1 MKVRIYKAPD
11 GKGKLVK
18 AQNGM
23 AFNIDKEIKKKIAE
37 GKDPEIIIYEMA
49 EFGLSR
55 SEARDKV
62 YKLYDLL
69 GDDDYD
75 EDEVVAPYDKPVE
88 EEVAEVVEEEEP
100 DNAAIYDYYGGD
112 NQGLAVVNDGAD
124 EDDDDDNVARYGGQY
139 AEGGQ
144 FAPGSIIPKP
154 KKPYYI
160 GIDAEPYDNAYKFG
174 GLTKG
179 AYVKQRIK
187 ELRKAAQGEQVQ
199 NSETNISPI
208 GTIDSPAGISTP
220 GKNLASII
228 KQTGN
233 EAVMK
238 QQAENEYQQYQ
249 NSTMG
254 QDFNG
259 KFLFGGRNR
268 KIRRANRAMF
278 GTPIAMP
285 GVDVNYEFGP
295 LGGLRKAEA
304 NWDLDA
310 IGDLAK
316 LLPGAMNMMPGMFP
330 GMMSYKKVS
339 YPAQVRKK
347 TINTINNAALDDVAK
362 QNPNSTAAQNNR
374 SDKKNE
380 ISCPPGSVY
389 DPSLGHCVDQE
400 GNMVRSIVDLPD
412 PEELLGNPFEN
423 LNARMLNGKKTM
435 KATGPSSSAS
445 SNASAMIT
453 QAPSGGGAPLQ
464 VDIARS
470 SSMSPVLNAQGQQL
484 TSDASNMMYGQQGL
498 PPVSPSAP
506 VASEWKGVY
515 NPETDSY
522 IDDSSMLYEFM
533 TNNPDIVNDPTMEK
547 QYNEMGYSSEDWN
560 KAKSKYLS
568 QKQQIGGFVDAANM
582 DPNTLAKFIYGG
594 NDYAYGGDVLPQAY
608 DGFAGNF
615 QKQMLAT
622 KNRINQMGSKNPAD
636 YNPFKGNAFGKATT
650 GVQPSGTVGNR
661 FQPTNEP
668 NPVASTTQNQQGA
681 GAPKQTT
688 TTTTGQPQMDANT
701 MAQFQKYMQMMQGQQ
716 GNPFMGNAFG
726 NQQFW
731 TGRPQR
737 LGFGLT
743 RDFNYGNSF
752 SPVNWQV
759 PQGTKH
765 LRLETYKDRGKW
777 YNPFDTKRI
786 TDYYADPNDE
796 EASDDL
802 INKQGSGKNIKTAS
816 GWGNEETD
824 TAKERRQAK
833 AHDELIASGAQ
844 MTDNIEEP
852 PTSMKTLST
861 TPNLPDQL
869 ESGVPGRMQPLPASE
884 VSLQGEQSTELQM
897 PKNQGETELQN
908 NPFQGNAFEGNQFGT
923 AAGVTPSENMRFTQ
937 GPNNFSPSA
946 ESTNPFTGNA
956 FGTANTGITGNR
968 QLATPGATSNSSNIN
983 TNVAANEGEQETDQ
997 IGASQNNLNPD
1008 LYGSGSYG
1016 FGEDMEG
1023 APSIGG
1029 MSPWSLSNGFGANN
1043 EPQNVGSQM
1052 TESGIPYDQD
1062 LPFQPTDINDPS
1074 AGFGYGISPNRPG
1087 ANVNKRAAGNN
1098 TRSVNSSSVY
1108 NQKQNPII
1116 KNKTVNNGR
1125 TLNMST
1131 KGVKEIAGRVQNS
1144 KDLGN
1149 KELVAAGNVYK
1160 MWESMSPADKKNA
1173 GGFNKWANAN
1183 GYGKLVN
1190 RQYGGGM
1197 DYNSYIP
1204 EYMAYGGYIPYAKS
1218 GITAGKPEFEDPNLI
1233 GRTVEN
1239 SAYTFTPGQ
1248 FATDLFSGNLS
1259 LTGLTKN
1266 WAKAFDEEKNVLN
1279 PQRKMLM
1286 SSDAATANTGQSGFG
1301 SAERKGSDL
1310 MASGNE
1316 TQYGSTPGKQGYEG
1330 GLYGKK
1336 GGSINTQYAKGKVY
1350 SLTMEQIKAIEAA
1363 GGKIEYIK

>member
-49 EFGLSR
+49 ELGLSR
-55 SEARDKV
+55 PEAQEKV
-62 YKLYDLL
+62 NKYYDLL
-69 GDDDYD
+69 GDDEE
-75 EDEVVAPYDKPVE
+75 EDEVVAPYDDTVE
-88 EEVAEVVEEEEP
+88 DEVAEVVEEEEP
-100 DNAAIYDYYGGD
+100 NNAAIYDYYGGD

-124 EDDDDDNVARYGGQY
+124 EDDEDDDVARYGGQY

-160 GIDAEPYDNAYKFG
+160 GMDAEPYDNAYKFG

-268 KIRRANRAMF
+268 KIKRANRAMF
-278 GTPIAMP
+278 GTPIAIP

-330 GMMSYKKVS
+330 GMMPGAMSYKKVS

-347 TINTINNAALDDVAK
+347 TVSTINNAALDDVAK

-423 LNARMLNGKKTM
+423 PNARMLNGKKTM
-435 KATGPSSSAS
+435 KATGPSSSVSSTAAS
-445 SNASAMIT
+445 QST
-453 QAPSGGGAPLQ
+453 QAPAAGGAPLQ
-464 VDIARS
+464 SQQGIDYEAWKYSGAKNPFSTRAGNEYWNAFSNKGYVKKSGAKDNPNTFS
-470 SSMSPVLNAQGQQL
+470 NEDQVWSSPVDQNKYNELWHLYNTIGPEALTPEQLNL
-484 TSDASNMMYGQQGL
+484 IQQG
-498 PPVSPSAP
+498 
-506 VASEWKGVY
+506 
-515 NPETDSY
+515 SY
-522 IDDSSMLYEFM
+522 ITKDDQGNEYSSNDPYYRP
-533 TNNPDIVNDPTMEK
+533 NPDVSAMKDAYMRMNEVYGERDSDYVRKNEK
-547 QYNEMGYSSEDWN
+547 
-560 KAKSKYLS
+560 LF
-568 QKQQIGGFVDAANM
+568 QKEHGGFVDAANM

-615 QKQMLAT
+615 QKQMLDT
-622 KNRINQMGSKNPAD
+622 KNRINQMGRKNPAD
-636 YNPFKGNAFGKATT
+636 YNPFKGNTFGKATT

-661 FQPTNEP
+661 FQPSGQP
-668 NPVASTTQNQQGA
+668 NTGTTTQGGTGTSGGGRGIMSQERSEELSRMTPEQRRAEFEKGKRDFDNWFNSGVQQ
-681 GAPKQTT
+681 Q
-688 TTTTGQPQMDANT
+688 
-701 MAQFQKYMQMMQGQQ
+701 YMQMMQGRPGMGQ
-716 GNPFMGNAFG
+716 G
-726 NQQFW
+726 QFW

-743 RDFNYGNSF
+743 RDFNYGTSY

-759 PQGTKH
+759 PQGTK
-765 LRLETYKDRGKW
+765 RVIEKAYKDTGKW

-786 TDYYADPNDE
+786 REWYADNGE

-802 INKQGSGKNIKTAS
+802 INKQGSGKNITTTNKGES
-816 GWGNEETD
+816 GVDDERNTW
-824 TAKERRQAK
+824 KEKQQWK

-861 TPNLPDQL
+861 APNLPNQL
-869 ESGVPGRMQPLPASE
+869 ESGAPGRMQTLPASQM
-884 VSLQGEQSTELQM
+884 SPQGEQSTELQM
-897 PKNQGETELQN
+897 PENQGETELQN

-946 ESTNPFTGNA
+946 ESINPFTGNA
-956 FGTANTGITGNR
+956 FGTSSTGVTGN
-968 QLATPGATSNSSNIN
+968 
-983 TNVAANEGEQETDQ
+983 ANMSRP
-997 IGASQNNLNPD
+997 A
-1008 LYGSGSYG
+1008 
-1016 FGEDMEG
+1016 
-1023 APSIGG
+1023 APSPTYPQPGVENPMADPKFVPTPQDYNPG
-1029 MSPWSLSNGFGANN
+1029 SNPASIRTTS
-1043 EPQNVGSQM
+1043 SQQGD
-1052 TESGIPYDQD
+1052 SGYMGE
-1062 LPFQPTDINDPS
+1062 NDPL
-1074 AGFGYGISPNRPG
+1074 
-1087 ANVNKRAAGNN
+1087 
-1098 TRSVNSSSVY
+1098 
-1108 NQKQNPII
+1108 NQMP
-1116 KNKTVNNGR
+1116 
-1125 TLNMST
+1125 M
-1131 KGVKEIAGRVQNS
+1131 A
-1144 KDLGN
+1144 
-1149 KELVAAGNVYK
+1149 
-1160 MWESMSPADKKNA
+1160 
-1173 GGFNKWANAN
+1173 
-1183 GYGKLVN
+1183 
-1190 RQYGGGM
+1190 YGGYMAQGG
-1197 DYNSYIP
+1197 YVP
-1204 EYMAYGGYIPYAKS
+1204 EYMAYGGYIPHAKS

-1248 FATDLFSGNLS
+1248 FATDLFSGDLS

-1286 SSDAATANTGQSGFG
+1286 SSDAATANTGQSGVG